1 MNKPAVL
8 AILIATSAFTTVA
21 LADEREGGWVAGT
34 GYTSFSESE
43 YNVDISLSALW
54 GSLGYQIKATD
65 NFYLTPEV
73 KIGMGIGSD
82 TIMVDSTSVDVELD
96 SYLAASLRG
105 EYDFQNGA
113 YLFVAP
119 TYAKGD
125 FNVNVGSD
133 FAESSSWEFGAGIGA
148 GYNFSPEKK
157 VEVAYESFDGTD
169 MISLAVKFDF

>member
-1 MNKPAVL
+1 MAMAL
-8 AILIATSAFTTVA
+8 FTTATSA
-21 LADEREGGWVAGT
+21 DERDGGWVAGM

-43 YNVDISLSALW
+43 DNVDISVGAIW

-65 NFYLTPEV
+65 KFYVTPEV
-73 KIGMGIGSD
+73 KIGKGIGSD
-82 TIMVDSTSVDVELD
+82 TIISGSTPIDVELD
-96 SYLAASLRG
+96 SYLAVSLRG

-119 TYAKGD
+119 TYAKGE

-148 GYNFSPEKK
+148 GYNFSAGKK
-157 VEVAYESFDGTD
+157 IEVAYESFDGTD

>member
-1 MNKPAVL
+1 MNKTRVIVSLMAMAL
-8 AILIATSAFTTVA
+8 FTTATSA
-21 LADEREGGWVAGT
+21 DERDGGWVAGM

-43 YNVDISLSALW
+43 DNVDISVGAIW

-65 NFYLTPEV
+65 KFYVTPEV
-73 KIGMGIGSD
+73 KIGKGIGSD
-82 TIMVDSTSVDVELD
+82 TIISGSTPIDVELD
-96 SYLAASLRG
+96 SYLAVSLRG

-119 TYAKGD
+119 TYAKGE

-148 GYNFSPEKK
+148 GYNFSAGKK

>member
-1 MNKPAVL
+1 MNKTRVIVSLMAMAL
-8 AILIATSAFTTVA
+8 FTTATSA
-21 LADEREGGWVAGT
+21 DERDGGWVAGM

-43 YNVDISLSALW
+43 DNVDISVGAIW

-65 NFYLTPEV
+65 KFYVTPEV
-73 KIGMGIGSD
+73 KIGKGIGSD
-82 TIMVDSTSVDVELD
+82 TIISGSTPIDVELD
-96 SYLAASLRG
+96 SYLAVSLRG

-119 TYAKGD
+119 TYAKGE

-148 GYNFSPEKK
+148 GYNFSAGKK
-157 VEVAYESFDGTD
+157 IEVAYESFDGTD

>member
-1 MNKPAVL
+1 MNKSVML
-8 AILIATSAFTTVA
+8 ASLIATSAFTTVA
-21 LADEREGGWVAGT
+21 LADEHEGGWVAGM

-43 YNVDISLSALW
+43 DNVDISVNAIW
-54 GSLGYQIKATD
+54 GSLGYRVEATD
-65 NFYLTPEV
+65 NFYITPEV

-82 TIMVDSTSVDVELD
+82 TIVVESTSVDVELD
-96 SYLAASLRG
+96 SYLAASLRA

-125 FNVNVGSD
+125 FNVNVGSN

-148 GYNFSPEKK
+148 GYNFSADKK

>member
-1 MNKPAVL
+1 MAMAL
-8 AILIATSAFTTVA
+8 FTTATSA
-21 LADEREGGWVAGT
+21 DERDGGWVAGM

-43 YNVDISLSALW
+43 DNVDISVGAIW

-65 NFYLTPEV
+65 KFYVTPEV
-73 KIGMGIGSD
+73 KIGKGIGSD
-82 TIMVDSTSVDVELD
+82 TIISGSTPIDVELD
-96 SYLAASLRG
+96 SYLAVSLRG

-119 TYAKGD
+119 TYAKGE

-148 GYNFSPEKK
+148 GYNFSAGKK

>member
-1 MNKPAVL
+1 MAMAL
-8 AILIATSAFTTVA
+8 FTTA
-21 LADEREGGWVAGT
+21 ASADEGDGGWVAGM

-43 YNVDISLSALW
+43 DNVDISVGTIW

-65 NFYLTPEV
+65 KFYVTPEV
-73 KIGMGIGSD
+73 KIGKGIGSD
-82 TIMVDSTSVDVELD
+82 TIISGSTPIDVELD
-96 SYLAASLRG
+96 SYLAVSLRG

-119 TYAKGD
+119 TYAKGE

-133 FAESSSWEFGAGIGA
+133 FAESSSWKFGAGIGA
-148 GYNFSPEKK
+148 GYNFSEGKK

>member
-1 MNKPAVL
+1 MAMAL
-8 AILIATSAFTTVA
+8 FTTA
-21 LADEREGGWVAGT
+21 ASADEGDGGWVAGM

-43 YNVDISLSALW
+43 DNVDISVGAIW

-65 NFYLTPEV
+65 KFYVTPEV
-73 KIGMGIGSD
+73 KIGKGIGSD
-82 TIMVDSTSVDVELD
+82 TIISGSTPIDVELD
-96 SYLAASLRG
+96 SYLAVSLRG

-119 TYAKGD
+119 TYAKGE

-148 GYNFSPEKK
+148 GYNFSAGKK

>member
-1 MNKPAVL
+1 MAMAL
-8 AILIATSAFTTVA
+8 FTTA
-21 LADEREGGWVAGT
+21 ASADEGDGGWVAGM

-43 YNVDISLSALW
+43 DNVDISVGAIW

-65 NFYLTPEV
+65 KFYVTPEV
-73 KIGMGIGSD
+73 KIGKGIGSD
-82 TIMVDSTSVDVELD
+82 TIISGSTPIDVELD
-96 SYLAASLRG
+96 SYLAVSLRG

-119 TYAKGD
+119 TYAKGE

-133 FAESSSWEFGAGIGA
+133 FAESSSWKFGAGIGA
-148 GYNFSPEKK
+148 SYNFSAGKK